1 MSRYLM
7 DLMKPIRDN
16 EDFKGAVRNVKNNQ
30 KRAKKIKRVI
40 FKGDGSLD
48 TLFNGFGRDLSCSR
62 LFTCMGILWNK
73 SEAVKTSKKP

>member
-1 MSRYLM
+1 MSGYLM
-7 DLMKPIRDN
+7 DLMKPIRHN

-48 TLFNGFGRDLSCSR
+48 TLFNGFGRDLSCSG
-62 LFTCMGILWNK
+62 LLTWQGSL
-73 SEAVKTSKKP
+73 